1 MRSISQETRSLINSP
16 VRQIYARVELY
27 STEEDSLTLV
37 DVFGAD
43 GALIN
48 FTVERVGDESKFF
61 GFGVYQKINVKIIDR
76 FRALTINTSNQLKV
90 VYTVNGEDITP
101 YPLFKVSE
109 VHRDEKTNELSITA
123 YDRLDKTKSDSIP
136 LEELKEFIN
145 NNIDA
150 ATPQNNKP
158 GKIIDLCSSLLGLG
172 DKAKKGCMAETL
184 FMEFN
189 NVEQFNF
196 DGTETFK
203 DLLDALAEITHAI
216 YFING
221 DNELAFYDLSGMFH
235 PRLVID
241 NSMYIDLNTKEN
253 RRLTTV
259 VHTTDLNDNI
269 NATSGLS
276 GTTQYIRDNPFMAL
290 NTEYTVEVLEDAIE
304 VFKDISLPQYD
315 LEWRGNP
322 TVEVL
327 DALHIV
333 TKDGNTLYG
342 FLINDTTEYNGS
354 LSQSTSWNYQDNEE
368 ETDSTPTSIGEAIK
382 QTYAKIDK
390 ANQEISLVVTST
402 DEKIKSANEDIDE
415 IKKEVSLKLNEE
427 AVKI

>member
-1 MRSISQETRSLINSP
+1 
-16 VRQIYARVELY
+16 
-27 STEEDSLTLV
+27 
-37 DVFGAD
+37 
-43 GALIN
+43 
-48 FTVERVGDESKFF
+48 
-61 GFGVYQKINVKIIDR
+61 
-76 FRALTINTSNQLKV
+76 
-90 VYTVNGEDITP
+90 
-101 YPLFKVSE
+101 
-109 VHRDEKTNELSITA
+109 
-123 YDRLDKTKSDSIP
+123 
-136 LEELKEFIN
+136 
-145 NNIDA
+145 
-150 ATPQNNKP
+150 
-158 GKIIDLCSSLLGLG
+158 
-172 DKAKKGCMAETL
+172 
-184 FMEFN
+184 MEFN

-221 DNELAFYDLSGMFH
+221 DNQLAFYDLSGMFH
-235 PRLVID
+235 PRLIID

-322 TVEVL
+322 TLEVL

-390 ANQEISLVVTST
+390 ANKEISLVVEST
-402 DEKIKSANEDIDE
+402 DEKIKSANDDIDE
-415 IKKEVSLKLNEE
+415 LKKEVSLKLNEE
-427 AVKI
+427 AVKIQISTAIDEIEGITTSTGFTFNERGLNISKSTTDISTTITENGMIVAQGSDEKLVANADGVKAEDLHATTYLIIGNNSRFEDYTNSSGEARTACFWIGG